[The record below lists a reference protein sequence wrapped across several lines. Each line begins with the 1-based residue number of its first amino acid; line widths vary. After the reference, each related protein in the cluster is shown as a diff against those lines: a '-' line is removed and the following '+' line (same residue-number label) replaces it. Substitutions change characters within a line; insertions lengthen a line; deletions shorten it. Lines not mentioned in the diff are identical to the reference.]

1 MGGHSAW
8 KKRVAEGRL
17 AKEGCGGAIA
27 RHRPRFG
34 RMGIVRPNK
43 KDATTNPKKQ
53 KSGRRAAAAAATPIG
68 GGSGTKMSR
77 PASTPSS
84 SSGSGMSP
92 QQIDRA
98 RQIIYKWALVTVSA
112 LIYLIMKRHYQ
123 KKHSEDEFPE
133 I

>member
-17 AKEGCGGAIA
+17 AKEGTGGAIA

-34 RMGIVRPNK
+34 RMGLVRPNK

-53 KSGRRAAAAAATPIG
+53 KSGRRAAG
-68 GGSGTKMSR
+68 GGSSGGGTMSR

-84 SSGSGMSP
+84 GGGLTP

-98 RQIIYKWALVTVSA
+98 RQIIYKWGLVAVSG

>member
-17 AKEGCGGAIA
+17 AKEGTGGAIA

-34 RMGIVRPNK
+34 RMGLVRPNK

-53 KSGRRAAAAAATPIG
+53 KSGRRAVTPTG
-68 GGSGTKMSR
+68 GGSGGGGGTMSR
-77 PASTPSS
+77 PASQSKT
-84 SSGSGMSP
+84 SSGGGGLTP

-98 RQIIYKWALVTVSA
+98 RQIIYKWGLVAVSG
-112 LIYLIMKRHYQ
+112 LIYLLMKRHYQ

>member
-17 AKEGCGGAIA
+17 AKEGTGGAIA

-34 RMGIVRPNK
+34 RMGLVRPNK

-53 KSGRRAAAAAATPIG
+53 KSGRRPAG
-68 GGSGTKMSR
+68 GGSSGGTMSR
-77 PASTPSS
+77 PVSTPSS
-84 SSGSGMSP
+84 GGGLTP
-92 QQIDRA
+92 QQIDRG
-98 RQIIYKWALVTVSA
+98 RQIIYKWGLVAVSG

>member
-17 AKEGCGGAIA
+17 AKEGTGGAIA

-53 KSGRRAAAAAATPIG
+53 KSGRRAAAAATTPVG
-68 GGSGTKMSR
+68 GGSGGKMSR
-77 PASTPSS
+77 PAS
-84 SSGSGMSP
+84 SSGGGMSP